1 MAATEAQL
9 KAKTLTLMILL
20 ALVIGALTQA
30 AGAALDSEGKAE
42 GHSPLA
48 TVRPYLMSLSVA
60 NLDLSARWYREMLG
74 FRETRRLNM
83 PGSSLRISFLE
94 LNGFPLELI
103 EFKDSVSLAAIRSK
117 FPAVDD
123 RAKVQGFGKLA
134 FVVTSVGEVAASL
147 KSKKVKF
154 VREVTQEKDT
164 GETWFII
171 EDVDGNWLQ
180 FFEVRI

>member
-1 MAATEAQL
+1 
-9 KAKTLTLMILL
+9 MILL
-20 ALVIGALTQA
+20 ALVIGALTQ
-30 AGAALDSEGKAE
+30 GAVATLGSEANAE
-42 GHSPLA
+42 GQSPLA
-48 TVRPYLMSLSVA
+48 TARPCLMSLSVA
-60 NLDLSARWYREMLG
+60 NLDLSVSWYREVLG
-74 FRETRRLNM
+74 FRETRRLKI
-83 PGSSLRISFLE
+83 PGSSLQISFLE
-94 LNGFPLELI
+94 LNGFRLELI

-134 FVVTSVGEVAASL
+134 FAVKSVSEAAASL

-180 FFEVRI
+180 FFEVRT

>member
-1 MAATEAQL
+1 
-9 KAKTLTLMILL
+9 MILL
-20 ALVIGALTQA
+20 APVIGALTQA
-30 AGAALDSEGKAE
+30 AGATPGSEGKAD

-48 TVRPYLMSLSVA
+48 TARPYLMSLSVA
-60 NLDLSARWYREMLG
+60 NLDLSVSWYREVLG
-74 FRETRRLNM
+74 FRETRRLKI

-94 LNGFPLELI
+94 LNGFRLELI

-117 FPAVDD
+117 FPNVDD

-134 FVVTSVGEVAASL
+134 FAVTSVGEAAASL

-180 FFEVRI
+180 FFEVKT

>member
-1 MAATEAQL
+1 MKRT
-9 KAKTLTLMILL
+9 ILVVVQVL
-20 ALVIGALTQA
+20 IVIGSLTHA
-30 AGAALDSEGKAE
+30 VGATLGPNGKAE
-42 GHSPLA
+42 EQSPLA

-60 NLDLSARWYREMLG
+60 NLDLSVRWYHEMLG
-74 FRETRRLNM
+74 FRETRRLKM

-94 LNGFPLELI
+94 LNGFRLELI
-103 EFKDSVSLAAIRSK
+103 EFKDSVSFAAIQSK

-147 KSKKVKF
+147 KIKKVKF
-154 VREVTQEKDT
+154 VREVTQEKGT

-171 EDVDGNWLQ
+171 KDVDGNWLQ
-180 FFEVRI
+180 FFEAKT